1 MKRLWVKLLGEGDYL
16 IRPDR
21 DSAKAVYVA
30 FNIILEVPIGDRT
43 QKWHF
48 GIYCLNVRLSRHM
61 N

>member
-1 MKRLWVKLLGEGDYL
+1 MKRLWAKLVGEGDYL

-43 QKWHF
+43 QKWHP
-48 GIYCLNVRLSRHM
+48 GTMSSRTTVSC
-61 N
+61 

>member
-1 MKRLWVKLLGEGDYL
+1 V
-16 IRPDR
+16 
-21 DSAKAVYVA
+21 VYVA